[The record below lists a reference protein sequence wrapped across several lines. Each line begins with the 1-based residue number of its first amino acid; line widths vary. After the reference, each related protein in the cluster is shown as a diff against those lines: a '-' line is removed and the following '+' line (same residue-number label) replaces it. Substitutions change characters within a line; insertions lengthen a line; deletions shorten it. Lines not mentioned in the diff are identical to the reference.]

1 MDLYS
6 SIFTRKSTRNFNM
19 KPISETTLK
28 EVETFIET
36 VQPLLPNAEITY
48 KLVGPEGVKGIG
60 TPKAPHYLLIYGKE
74 QPLRDTCAGFLFQHV
89 DLFLFSQGYASR
101 WVGMMKPAK
110 SDKDYIIGLAF
121 GEPAESASRT
131 SKEFDRKAL
140 KEISE
145 GKDSRIEA
153 ARLAPSGLN
162 GQPWYFIANNG
173 AIYVYRKKKING
185 LPGMMYK
192 LTELDVGIALCHLA
206 VATEHSGRSFEFVN
220 SKGAPAAPDGHLYI
234 GTVK

>member
-6 SIFTRKSTRNFNM
+6 SIFTRKSTRNFHMAPLSDN
-19 KPISETTLK
+19 TLTEIK
-28 EVETFIET
+28 DFIET

-89 DLFLFSQGYASR
+89 DLFLFSKGYASR
-101 WVGMMKPAK
+101 WVGMMKPAEP
-110 SDKDYIIGLAF
+110 DEDYIIGLAF
-121 GEPAESASRT
+121 GEPAEPSSRT
-131 SKEFDRKAL
+131 VKDFDRKVL

-192 LTELDVGIALCHLA
+192 LTELDIGIALCHLA
-206 VATEHSGRSFEFVN
+206 VATEHSGKPFEFVN
-220 SKGAPAAPDGHLYI
+220 SKGAPAAPDGHHYV

>member
-6 SIFTRKSTRNFNM
+6 TIFTRKSTRNFKKEALQETKLM
-19 KPISETTLK
+19 EIEDFIRSIS
-28 EVETFIET
+28 
-36 VQPLLPNAEITY
+36 PLLPNAEITY
-48 KLVGPEGVKGIG
+48 KLVGPEGVKGVG
-60 TPKAPHYLLIYGKE
+60 VPKAPHYLLIYGKE
-74 QPLRDTCAGFLFQHV
+74 QPLRDACAGFLFQHV

-101 WVGMMKPAK
+101 WVGMMKPTE
-110 SDKDYIIGLAF
+110 SDEDYIIGLAF
-121 GEPAESASRT
+121 GEPVEPEVRRRGDF
-131 SKEFDRKAL
+131 ERKSL

-145 GKDSRIEA
+145 GTDPRIEA
-153 ARLAPSGLN
+153 ARVAPSGLN

-185 LPGMMYK
+185 LPGIMYK

-206 VATEHSGRSFEFVN
+206 VATEHSGKEFEFVN
-220 SKGAPAAPDGHLYI
+220 SKGAPSVSDGYFYI

>member
-6 SIFTRKSTRNFNM
+6 SIFTRKSTRNFHM
-19 KPISETTLK
+19 APLSDGTLTEIK
-28 EVETFIET
+28 DFIET

-89 DLFLFSQGYASR
+89 DLFLFSKGYASR
-101 WVGMMKPAK
+101 WVGMMKPAEP
-110 SDKDYIIGLAF
+110 DEDYIIGVAF
-121 GEPAESASRT
+121 GEPAEPSSRT
-131 SKEFDRKAL
+131 VKDFDRKAL
-140 KEISE
+140 KEMSE

-192 LTELDVGIALCHLA
+192 LTELDIGIALCHLA
-206 VATEHSGRSFEFVN
+206 VATEHSGKPFEFVN
-220 SKGAPAAPDGHLYI
+220 SKGAPAAPDGHHYV